1 MRRSKASSANLVA
14 ARRRDPTRRGLS
26 IAVRPARSAHIEVII
41 TLSPTAADLV
51 SMLLF
56 ESGATAIAVTEG
68 ARSRLLTHLLDDPAL
83 RANLERVRSYLASL
97 RSLGFDPGPVKL
109 ITRRFEDRGWAT
121 RWKEYFRPTRIGRRL
136 VVKTSWERAP
146 VKEGDIVVEL
156 DPGMAFGTGQHPTT
170 RMCLELLEEAF
181 QRSRVHGSGFR
192 VHSPQLSGQNLKTT
206 NYERRTMNR
215 PPAVLDLGTGSGLLA
230 IAAFRFGAG
239 TVLALDTDR
248 VACRIASENIRR
260 NGGDGRIAVKHGSL
274 EMVGRRTFDMVL
286 ANLTAERLINFAPSF
301 ARSLR
306 SRGRLIA
313 SGILRNQEQ
322 GVAATFRGCGM
333 VLERVRRSRGWVG
346 LMFRRPAPSPRG
358 LN

>member
-1 MRRSKASSANLVA
+1 LRRSKASSANLVA
-14 ARRRDPTRRGLS
+14 ARRRDSARRGLS
-26 IAVRPARSAHIEVII
+26 IAVRPARSAYIEVII
-41 TLSPTAADLV
+41 TLSPIAADLV
-51 SMLLF
+51 STLLF

-68 ARSRLLTHLLDDPAL
+68 ARSRLHTHLLDDPTL
-83 RANLERVRSYLASL
+83 EANLERVRSYLASL
-97 RSLGFDPGPVKL
+97 RSLGFDPGPAKL

-121 RWKEYFRPTRIGRRL
+121 RWKEFFRPTRIGRRL
-136 VVKTSWERAP
+136 VVRPSWERTP
-146 VKEGDIVVEL
+146 VKEGEIVVEL

-181 QRSRVHGSGFR
+181 QRFR
-192 VHSPQLSGQNLKTT
+192 VHSSGFRAGRAESKTM

-248 VACRIASENIRR
+248 VVCRIASENIRR
-260 NGGDGRIAVKHGSL
+260 NGGDGRIVVKHGSL

-286 ANLTAERLINFAPSF
+286 ANLTAERLINCAPSLT
-301 ARSLR
+301 RSLR

-333 VLERVRRSRGWVG
+333 VLERVRRSRDWVG
-346 LMFRRPAPSPRG
+346 LMFRRPAASPRG
-358 LN
+358 LS